1 MPETSRKI
9 MLVSDDDN
17 SAVRVQHAIQAVLDG
32 AVVTTQRPDASL
44 DHPAEVAYDLLLVDV
59 DSNWMETIVRLRQQ
73 QPDAPL
79 IAICDSSRK
88 AIEALQAEAQGRLGS
103 PEREGPVVACA
114 LRDAIRCGRFQLS
127 SSETG
132 EQLSQDREIARLGAL
147 GSPVPLPSTERSFGA
162 MPLSHAEALGFA
174 SLVERYGALLDQTP
188 VNASAKDQS
197 VFVSSLIDIADHL
210 GALEAGPRDAV
221 DLHKA
226 AMASRLKG
234 RTPSENRV
242 YVEEGR
248 LLLVQLMGYLVSY
261 YRRLSWGSRSGG
273 SSPTTPFRADR
284 QPQGRGP

>member
-197 VFVSSLIDIADHL
+197 VFVSS
-210 GALEAGPRDAV
+210 V

-226 AMASRLKG
+226 VMASRLKG